1 MPIGV
6 RGNSMAADNRAKQ
19 NIKDR
24 IAMRNI
30 DRSAKRDAVNKH
42 YADVAC
48 SVKNITQESNQTCI
62 SSSCSDARRLYPEQ
76 VIDGVPQAALLASR
90 GCGNPFDRTCLKE
103 GDKVLDLGCGGG
115 IDVLLA
121 AQKVGENGHVTGID
135 MTDEMLQIAR
145 ENQAIT
151 NITNVD
157 FVKGYLED
165 LPFEDNSFDCVIS
178 NCVIN
183 LCEDKGKALSEALR
197 VLKPLGCFV
206 VADIA
211 FDSAYYQAQN
221 VDSVAAILGCTSGVL
236 DIQQYSSILN
246 QLGFLSSNIE
256 IYRRYPYETLLK
268 KAQQKGMQ
276 QDLAAYSPQY
286 IDNAFCGV
294 YVTAYK

>member
-1 MPIGV
+1 MAIGTS
-6 RGNSMAADNRAKQ
+6 GKQ
-19 NIKDR
+19 SIKER
-24 IAMRNI
+24 IATRNAA
-30 DRSAKRDAVNKH
+30 RNAKRDAVNQH
-42 YADVAC
+42 YAEVANN
-48 SVKNITQESNQTCI
+48 VRAITQDENQSC
-62 SSSCSDARRLYPEQ
+62 SSASSCSCKDARRLYPEQ

-103 GDKVLDLGCGGG
+103 GDTVLDLGCGGG

-121 AQKVGENGHVTGID
+121 AQKVGESGHVTGVD
-135 MTDEMLQIAR
+135 MTEEMLQIAR
-145 ENQAIT
+145 ENQALT

-157 FVKGYLED
+157 FVQGYLEH
-165 LPFEDNSFDCVIS
+165 LPFDDNSFDCVIS

-183 LCEDKGKALSEALR
+183 LCEDKSKVLAEALR

-211 FDSAYYQAQN
+211 FDSAYYQAQS
-221 VDSVAAILGCTSGVL
+221 VDSAAAILGCTSGVL
-236 DIQQYSSILN
+236 DIQQYRGILN

-256 IYRRYPYETLLK
+256 IYRRYPYETLQE
-268 KAQQKGMQ
+268 KAQQKGLQ

>member
-1 MPIGV
+1 MAIGTS
-6 RGNSMAADNRAKQ
+6 GKQ
-19 NIKDR
+19 SIKER
-24 IAMRNI
+24 IATRNAAKN
-30 DRSAKRDAVNKH
+30 AKRNAVNQH
-42 YADVAC
+42 YAEVANN
-48 SVKNITQESNQTCI
+48 VRIITQDENQSC
-62 SSSCSDARRLYPEQ
+62 SSASSCSCKDARRLYPEQ

-103 GDKVLDLGCGGG
+103 GDTVLDLGCGGG

-121 AQKVGENGHVTGID
+121 AQKVGESGHVTGVD
-135 MTDEMLQIAR
+135 MTEEMLQIAR
-145 ENQAIT
+145 ENQALT

-157 FVKGYLED
+157 FVQGYLEH
-165 LPFEDNSFDCVIS
+165 LPFDDNSFDCVIS

-183 LCEDKGKALSEALR
+183 LCEDKSKVLAEALR

-211 FDSAYYQAQN
+211 FDSAYYQAQS
-221 VDSVAAILGCTSGVL
+221 VDSAAAILGCTSGVL
-236 DIQQYSSILN
+236 DIQQYRGILN

-256 IYRRYPYETLLK
+256 IYRRYPYETLQE
-268 KAQQKGMQ
+268 KAQQKGLQ

>member
-1 MPIGV
+1 MAIGTS
-6 RGNSMAADNRAKQ
+6 GKQ
-19 NIKDR
+19 SIKDR
-24 IAMRNI
+24 IATRNAA
-30 DRSAKRDAVNKH
+30 RNAKRDAVNQH
-42 YADVAC
+42 YAEVANN
-48 SVKNITQESNQTCI
+48 VRAITQDENQSC
-62 SSSCSDARRLYPEQ
+62 SSASSCSCKDARRLYPEQ
-76 VIDGVPQAALLASR
+76 VIDGVPQATLLASR

-103 GDKVLDLGCGGG
+103 GDTVLDLGCGGG

-121 AQKVGENGHVTGID
+121 AQKVGESGHVTGVD
-135 MTDEMLQIAR
+135 MTEEMLQIAR
-145 ENQAIT
+145 ENQALT

-157 FVKGYLED
+157 FVQGYLEH
-165 LPFEDNSFDCVIS
+165 LPFDDNSFDCVIS

-183 LCEDKGKALSEALR
+183 LCEDKSKVLAEALR

-211 FDSAYYQAQN
+211 FDSAYYQAQS
-221 VDSVAAILGCTSGVL
+221 VDSAAAILGCTSGVL
-236 DIQQYSSILN
+236 DIQQYRGILN

-256 IYRRYPYETLLK
+256 IYRRYPYETLQE
-268 KAQQKGMQ
+268 KAQQKGLQ